1 MKYLFDI
8 DPTKIVEVHKLTND
22 KYSQLCKDKLYAEIT
37 KIQKMY
43 SAPVTDILF
52 RN

>member
-8 DPTKIVEVHKLTND
+8 DLTKIVEVYKLTNE
-22 KYSQLCKDKLYAEIT
+22 KYSQLCKDKLRDEIT
-37 KIQKMY
+37 RIQKMY
-43 SAPVTDILF
+43 STPVIDILF